1 MLLSKKNDAFTT
13 HINNNLPSIK
23 FTTEREENCK
33 LPMLDIMI
41 HRADDG
47 KLKVTI
53 FRKPIHTD
61 QYLSMDSH
69 HPLQHKLGVIRT
81 LEHRE
86 QNTGHWP
93 RGQSDRVANNKAS
106 PGILWIQTV
115 TFSAFYKW
123 IVIFIIHYNVCEIWI
138 YLFSWWH
145 SKDCPFYTILCAS
158 QYLGPSSTGSPVDS
172 SHILSHKSHNI

>member
-1 MLLSKKNDAFTT
+1 MSYVFPSPPSFWGSDVDDIYVVIEEEQVDAFTT

-23 FTTEREENCK
+23 FTMEREENGK

-69 HPLQHKLGVIRT
+69 YPLQHKLGVIRT

-93 RGQSDRVANNKAS
+93 RGQSDKVAKLQS
-106 PGILWIQTV
+106 CKQYSESWDFVDTDGHIQCV
-115 TFSAFYKW
+115 
-123 IVIFIIHYNVCEIWI
+123 
-138 YLFSWWH
+138 L
-145 SKDCPFYTILCAS
+145 
-158 QYLGPSSTGSPVDS
+158 
-172 SHILSHKSHNI
+172 